1 MRFCTRCGA
10 ARHGTEQSCL
20 SCGHPFPSAEVPAR
34 AVPTD
39 LVETAPRST
48 SHWSTPFAAA
58 VVLVA
63 LIVAGVTVG
72 VLVVRADHGTPTRSV
87 SGPGT
92 VGPPSVVSPPSD
104 LPDTPTD
111 GTGDE
116 PTFDVTEEPTTAT
129 TIPGEPTGAGPAPV
143 DPNGVVTL
151 SDTAALNPAAP
162 AVLSLV
168 SRYFQAINTRDYQS
182 YRDIHTAESQA
193 SLDPDTFRLGFES
206 TEDSDAVV
214 TTIGVQ
220 PDGQPTAEITFTSHQ
235 NSVDG
240 PNGDTCDRWSIILFL
255 EPGGDGYLIGSAP
268 STYHSSHLAC

>member
-10 ARHGTEQSCL
+10 ARHGAEQSCL
-20 SCGHPFPSAEVPAR
+20 SCGHPFPSAEVPAW
-34 AVPTD
+34 AAPTD
-39 LVETAPRST
+39 LLEAAPRST
-48 SHWSTPFAAA
+48 GRWSTPFVAA
-58 VVLVA
+58 VALVA

-72 VLVVRADHGTPTRSV
+72 VLVVRAGHNPPTRSA

-92 VGPPSVVSPPSD
+92 VGPPTGVSPPSD
-104 LPDTPTD
+104 LTETPTD
-111 GTGDE
+111 GTGVE
-116 PTFDVTEEPTTAT
+116 PTFGATEEPTTPAD
-129 TIPGEPTGAGPAPV
+129 PTDTEPAPT

-151 SDTAALNPAAP
+151 SDTAALDPAAP

-168 SRYFQAINTRDYQS
+168 SRYFQAINTHDYQS
-182 YRDIHTAESQA
+182 YRDIHTADSQT

-220 PDGQPTAEITFTSHQ
+220 PDGQPTAEVTFTSHQ

-240 PNGDTCDRWSIILFL
+240 PNGDTCDQWNITLFL
-255 EPGGDGYLIGSAP
+255 EPDGDGYLIGSAP
-268 STYHSSHLAC
+268 STYHASHQAC